1 MTLINKVVFHT
12 YILNNSF
19 SHAGYSNLYEWLVY
33 NCEHTRK
40 TAWTTNIYTKH
51 IPSNRRAVTLLRDDS
66 TWHVHSVRRSRSWH
80 VALGNRWEP
89 FSLQTFESQ
98 TVPLWTIE
106 HLRREAPSTRNTFD
120 VEGNQ
125 ILPWKKFSKYIAIFW
140 WAFRQNHL
148 VETILHA

>member
-40 TAWTTNIYTKH
+40 TAWTTTIYTKH
-51 IPSNRRAVTLLRDDS
+51 IPSNRRAITLLRDDS

-106 HLRREAPSTRNTFD
+106 HLRRKAPSTSKATRFFLGRISLSTLPSSNGHFD
-120 VEGNQ
+120 R
-125 ILPWKKFSKYIAIFW
+125 PSWSKPSFSFNGRY
-140 WAFRQNHL
+140 
-148 VETILHA
+148 